1 MPRYVDADK
10 VIDVMKAAY
19 WDENIHSAKDD
30 PCVIDAMIDWSIRQ
44 VKNAPSEDVAP
55 VIHGHW
61 IYQGLSPYNCFSRCS
76 CCDVVFDG
84 YETLEYCPKCGAKMD
99 EVVG

>member
-1 MPRYVDADK
+1 MPRYVDAEK
-10 VIDVMKAAY
+10 ELAEMKFAWYPQDMDMTNAIRMY
-19 WDENIHSAKDD
+19 ENFL
-30 PCVIDAMIDWSIRQ
+30 
-44 VKNAPSEDVAP
+44 KNAPSEDVAP

-76 CCDVVFDG
+76 CCDVVFNG

>member
-1 MPRYVDADK
+1 MMPRYLDFDK
-10 VIDVMKAAY
+10 VDYLDNDVLVYEKRVYDIACG
-19 WDENIHSAKDD
+19 DKLPFEN
-30 PCVIDAMIDWSIRQ
+30 
-44 VKNAPSEDVAP
+44 VAP
-55 VIHGHW
+55 VIHAHW